1 MSPFEIEVAKSFR
14 IFLLFRGKIAPI
26 RNEKRN
32 NEPMKVT
39 TQRVK
44 IKTMKK
50 GEMINNKKIW
60 STGIENIFIPY
71 YIKE

>member
-1 MSPFEIEVAKSFR
+1 
-14 IFLLFRGKIAPI
+14 
-26 RNEKRN
+26 
-32 NEPMKVT
+32 MKVT